1 MSDKKYISY
10 FQSVIT
16 IGILSNGENASEAA
30 SKASKKLL
38 SKDGV
43 NHCVFDQTNFKLS
56 ETEEWNPEFEV
67 EDASKDGLQFRFNP
81 DDQTRNIIATRMQK
95 QADELTEED
104 CERFVKEAIESSLH
118 VTN

>member
-1 MSDKKYISY
+1 MSKKKYISY

-30 SKASKKLL
+30 SEASKKLL

-56 ETEEWNPEFEV
+56 ETEEWNPEFEA
-67 EDASKDGLQFRFNP
+67 EDVSEDGFHFRFNP
-81 DDQTRNIIATRMQK
+81 DNQTRNVIATRMQK
-95 QADELTEED
+95 QVDELTDED
-104 CERFVKEAIESSLH
+104 CERFVKEAIEFSLH
-118 VTN
+118 R